1 MGKGVDGIR
10 VGAHHAAT
18 FSAPEI
24 SMRQQRGVSFFGF
37 VGFLLV
43 AGFLAFLA
51 MRLFPVYSEYHNV
64 VSSMKGLAA
73 DPAAAGK
80 SSGEIKKMLMRRLE
94 ISYVESVKPEHVE
107 VKRSGNE
114 TEMRVAYE
122 VRRPLAYNLEFVA
135 TFEKTLPLR
144 RGESVD

>member
-1 MGKGVDGIR
+1 
-10 VGAHHAAT
+10 
-18 FSAPEI
+18 
-24 SMRQQRGVSFFGF
+24 MRQQRGVSFFGF
-37 VGFLLV
+37 IGFLLV

-51 MRLFPVYSEYHNV
+51 MRLFPVYSEYNNV

-80 SSGEIKKMLMRRLE
+80 SSSEVKKMLMRRLE
-94 ISYVESVKPEHVE
+94 ISYVENVKADNISVK
-107 VKRSGNE
+107 KSGNE
-114 TEMRVAYE
+114 TEVSVAYE